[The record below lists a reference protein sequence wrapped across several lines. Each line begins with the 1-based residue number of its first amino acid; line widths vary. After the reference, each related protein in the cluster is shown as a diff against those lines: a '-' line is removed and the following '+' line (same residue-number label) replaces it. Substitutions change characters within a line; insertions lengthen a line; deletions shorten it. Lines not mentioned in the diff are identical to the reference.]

1 MATLHLLASP
11 AAAASCRA
19 ALAADDAVLLLDDGV
34 FALPAL
40 AKAEF
45 RVGLLAADAEPRG
58 IAAAAGA
65 ERLDYAD
72 FVAWVVAY
80 DCSVTWS

>member
-1 MATLHLLASP
+1 MAVLHLLASP

-40 AKAEF
+40 AKAEV
-45 RVGLLAADAEPRG
+45 RLGLLAADAEPRG
-58 IAAAAGA
+58 VGADAVA
-65 ERLDYAD
+65 ERLDYAA
-72 FVAWVVAY
+72 FVAWVAAY
-80 DCSVTWS
+80 DRSVTWS